1 MRKKID
7 VYDLRHGM
15 WVSELDCPWRETPF
29 LFQGFEIES
38 DEHIEELKSYCKH
51 VYVDTDLGCDSAP
64 PASAGISY
72 TNTLPDELDR
82 RQATYQEQTSIE
94 EEIQVAKNIHQS
106 GTQAIAEIMDDVHLG
121 KKISITRVKQ
131 AVGGMVESIVR
142 NPDAFAWLAQLKNK
156 DSYTYSHCL
165 DTCALGLIF
174 GRHLGISKEELKV
187 LGTGTLLLDIGK
199 MRMPAEL
206 LEKPGKLTEKEF
218 QIMKTHVGHSV
229 EIMRGRKAMPAAA
242 IEMAATHHERHNG
255 EGYPLNLMGKEIPI
269 FGKIAGIVDCYD
281 AVTSDR
287 VYRSA
292 ISPHKAL
299 RMLYA
304 GNDKDFQAALVE
316 QFIQCIGIYP
326 VGGLVELSTGEIGI
340 VLSQNRVRRLRPKVM
355 LILDRDKKPH
365 KTAPTIDLLT
375 QVSDASGNPLEIKEA
390 LEPGAHG
397 INPKEF
403 YL

>member
-38 DEHIEELKSYCKH
+38 DEHIEELKNYCKH

-94 EEIQVAKNIHQS
+94 EEIEVAKEIYQS
-106 GTQAIAEIMDDVHLG
+106 GTQAIAEIMDDAHLG
-121 KKISITRVKQ
+121 KNISVTRVKQ
-131 AVGGMVESIVR
+131 AVGGMVESIIR
-142 NPDAFAWLAQLKNK
+142 NPDAFAWLTQLKNK

-165 DTCALGLIF
+165 DACALGLIF
-174 GRHLGISKEELKV
+174 GRHLGFSKEELKI

-199 MRMPAEL
+199 MRTPTEL

-218 QIMKTHVGHSV
+218 EIMKAHVRHSV
-229 EIMRGRKAMPAAA
+229 EIISERKAMPAAT
-242 IEMAATHHERHNG
+242 IEIVATHHERHNG
-255 EGYPLNLMGKEIPI
+255 VGYPLNLMGKEIPI
-269 FGKIAGIVDCYD
+269 FGKMAGIIDCYD

-287 VYRSA
+287 VYRPA
-292 ISPHKAL
+292 ISSHKAL
-299 RMLYA
+299 QMLYDA
-304 GNDKDFQAALVE
+304 KDKDFQAVLVE

-326 VGGLVELSTGEIGI
+326 VGSPVELSTGEIGI
-340 VLSQNRVRRLRPKVM
+340 VLSQNRLRRLRPKVM
-355 LILDRDKKPH
+355 LILDHDKKPH
-365 KTAPTIDLLT
+365 KTVPTIDLLT
-375 QVSDASGNPLEIKEA
+375 QVSDASGNPLEIKEV
-390 LEPGAHG
+390 LKPGAYG

>member
-94 EEIQVAKNIHQS
+94 EEIQVAKDIHQG

>member
-1 MRKKID
+1 M
-7 VYDLRHGM
+7 
-15 WVSELDCPWRETPF
+15 ST
-29 LFQGFEIES
+29 S
-38 DEHIEELKSYCKH
+38 KSSRAIAN
-51 VYVDTDLGCDSAP
+51 TSTLIPTSAVIAPP

-94 EEIQVAKNIHQS
+94 EEIEVAKDIHQS